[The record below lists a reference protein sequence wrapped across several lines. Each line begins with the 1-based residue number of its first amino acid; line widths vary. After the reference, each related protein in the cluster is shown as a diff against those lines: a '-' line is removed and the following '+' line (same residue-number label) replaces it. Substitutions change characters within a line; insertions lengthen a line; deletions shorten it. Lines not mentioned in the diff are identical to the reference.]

1 MPLHSESGPIR
12 NLRRVACP
20 THSFIACANGRFGA
34 TPNHAACSTMF
45 ELEMPPH
52 IAALHRQFLKIPLL
66 RHHSHSNHMTR
77 QQEIRNPLLDRIL
90 VLAAPAN
97 QLATLHTGLH
107 EKRVQILQ
115 SLRRLVVVCHQD
127 FSLGD
132 HVWKT
137 GQAELLEERKYRV
150 SQSDCDAAKEK
161 LSIAKVVD
169 GFRFTSCEIVFR
181 ASQLSLGSM
190 FWMSS
195 GLISASTC
203 SSSASL
209 GWRGKAAGFV
219 LQVLRAQ
226 QRKLRVRSFILKCVF
241 FS

>member
-1 MPLHSESGPIR
+1 
-12 NLRRVACP
+12 
-20 THSFIACANGRFGA
+20 
-34 TPNHAACSTMF
+34 
-45 ELEMPPH
+45 
-52 IAALHRQFLKIPLL
+52 
-66 RHHSHSNHMTR
+66 MTR

-90 VLAAPAN
+90 VLAAPTN
-97 QLATLHTGLH
+97 QLATLHASLH
-107 EKRVQILQ
+107 KKRVQILQ
-115 SLRRLVVVCHQD
+115 SLRRLIVVCHQN
-127 FSLGD
+127 FGLRD

-137 GQAELLEERKYRV
+137 GQAELLERKKCRV
-150 SQSDCDAAKEK
+150 SQSDLDYSERGRISLALGGLE
-161 LSIAKVVD
+161 IF
-169 GFRFTSCEIVFR
+169 FRFTSCEIVFK

-209 GWRGKAAGFV
+209 GCRGKAAGFV

-241 FS
+241 FLKQFRGDKGLVLGSVVQVRCWMSVNVTSRNFA